1 MESDKVR
8 RREKGIKKQGRE
20 RNSAAETDKPT
31 PGMMTR
37 DKSNR
42 KKKKAKTNKP
52 TPGMM
57 TRGNQVFMCVWG
69 KRRQP

>member
-1 MESDKVR
+1 MRPPGKNVAKSTPGGIRDTVR
-8 RREKGIKKQGRE
+8 STETGIKKQGRDK
-20 RNSAAETDKPT
+20 NSA
-31 PGMMTR
+31 
-37 DKSNR
+37 
-42 KKKKAKTNKP
+42 AKTNKP